1 MKPYCRA
8 TPSSLNKA
16 SSDLRKKDTGMF
28 LNPQQMQ
35 SAQSPV
41 MPQAGMDLMEFWRII
56 SQRKWHIVL
65 LAVFTALVALAVSMA
80 IAPVYRA
87 TAVVMIEANKAKV
100 ISSIEEVYA
109 GGGSNREFFQT
120 QAEILKSR
128 EVAIKAIEKLKLWDH
143 PDFDPRKVKPPF
155 YQPVLDALGFAQ
167 AEKPEWIDALLA
179 DAVYGRIAG
188 GKLISI
194 EPVRLSQLVKVS
206 FDAKDPELAA
216 QMANTI
222 AEAFI
227 DNDREARFKMT
238 QQAHG
243 WLQERLKDL
252 RITLSDSENRLQQY
266 REREGLIELE
276 SDKQGGV
283 ARLIDAVTQRL
294 IEAKLKTSESRNN
307 YVQIKNAKPEELLSL
322 PRIIN
327 NAVIMD
333 AHRQVMEGERKN
345 AELAQRYGPEHPKMV
360 QAMGELVAAREQLNK
375 AISMVV
381 AGAQYEYEV
390 AQATEKNLEETLA
403 RAKGGVQMLNK
414 KEFGL
419 AVLEREVATNRQL
432 YDMFMNR
439 AKETNAAQD
448 MQSSI
453 GRIVDTAQVPNDPIK
468 PKKAMNVAVA
478 LVLGLLLGVGG
489 VLLQAKLDNTLK
501 SSTDVETHLHQPLL
515 ASLPELDKAARQ
527 SAGKMLMDEPH
538 SLYAEAIRTARTGVL
553 LSALDAKSRTLLVT
567 SSVPGEGK
575 TTFASNLA
583 LAHAQTKKTLL
594 IDADMRKPSVA
605 SKLELDPHHIG
616 LSELVAGEAGLD
628 AVLQAIPET
637 GLQVISAGT
646 LPPNPLELLLSK
658 RFAETLSQLQ
668 TQFDVIVIDSPPVEL
683 VSDALV
689 LAPHCTSVIY
699 MARAQETPIPV
710 MKKGLAKLARAN
722 APLLGVV
729 LNHVE
734 AKQQGYYGYGA
745 GAYGHYGYG
754 HAQAKATAEDKAQA

>member
-1 MKPYCRA
+1 
-8 TPSSLNKA
+8 
-16 SSDLRKKDTGMF
+16 MF

-35 SAQSPV
+35 AQTSPV

-65 LAVFTALVALAVSMA
+65 LALFTALVALAVSMA

-87 TAVVMIEANKAKV
+87 TAVVMLESSQAKV

-109 GGGSNREFFQT
+109 AGGANKEFYIT

-128 EVAIKAIEKLKLWDH
+128 EVAIKAIHKLKLWEH
-143 PDFDPRKVKPPF
+143 ADFDPRKIKPPF
-155 YQPVLDALGFAQ
+155 YQPVLDALGFAK
-167 AEKPEWIDALLA
+167 AEKPEWTDALLA

-206 FDAKDPELAA
+206 FDAKDPQLAA

-243 WLQERLKDL
+243 WLQDRLKDL
-252 RITLSDSENRLQQY
+252 RIALSDSETRLQQY

-307 YVQIKNAKPEELLSL
+307 YLQIKNAKPEELLSL

-333 AHRQVMEGERKN
+333 AHRQLMDGERKN

-360 QAMGELVAAREQLNK
+360 QAMGELLAAREQLNK
-375 AISMVV
+375 AIAMVV
-381 AGAQYEYEV
+381 SGAQYEYEV

-403 RAKGGVQMLNK
+403 RAKSGVQALNK

-453 GRIVDTAQVPNDPIK
+453 GRIVDTAQVPNGPIK

-489 VLLQAKLDNTLK
+489 VLLQAMLDNTLK
-501 SSTDVETHLHQPLL
+501 TSVDVEIKLHQGLL
-515 ASLPELDKAARQ
+515 TSLPVMDKTQRQ
-527 SAGKMLMDEPH
+527 NAGMLVQYEPH

-553 LSALDAKSRTLLVT
+553 LSALDADTRILLVT

-605 SKLELDPHHIG
+605 SKLELDPHHAG
-616 LSELVAGEAGLD
+616 LSDLVAGAADL
-628 AVLQAIPET
+628 ASVLQSIAQT
-637 GLQVISAGT
+637 GLQVITAGT

-658 RFAETLSQLQ
+658 RFAETLAQISS
-668 TQFDVIVIDSPPVEL
+668 QFDVIVIDSPPVEL

-689 LAPHCTSVIY
+689 LAPHCSSVIY

-710 MKKGLAKLARAN
+710 MKKGLAKLMRAN

-729 LNHVE
+729 LNYVDQ
-734 AKQQGYYGYGA
+734 KQQGYYGYGA

-754 HAQAKATAEDKAQA
+754 HKAAAEKADA